1 MQELANATSQKQYP
15 PLDNPIIKAMLSRK
29 SIREYRPETPGDDII
44 RTIVRAGQQAP
55 FAIQLCSVI
64 LSRDREQHAYEAPLK
79 FIICVDGHRAELV
92 AMHRGW
98 QIIMNDLF
106 LLVLGMQDAALMA
119 QNMVM
124 AAESLGLGSC
134 FLGAVPYQAEEIIEL
149 YKLPKR
155 VFPMVGL
162 VMGYP
167 AEAPPPRPRYPLDFT
182 LFEGHYP
189 TFDEETIQR
198 AMAAMDEG
206 YLEQNYYQGMN
217 TMIPL
222 RGDRQETFTFE
233 NYSWT
238 EHISRKVGQWHQSPD
253 ELLAKLAA
261 CGFAISG

>member
-1 MQELANATSQKQYP
+1 MGKPSSQTSQELDPAV
-15 PLDNPIIKAMLSRK
+15 DNPIIKAMLNRK
-29 SIREYRPETPGDDII
+29 SIRKYRPEMPGDEAIKA
-44 RTIVRAGQQAP
+44 IVRAGQQAP
-55 FAIQLCSVI
+55 FAIQLCSLV

-79 FIICVDGHRAELV
+79 FIICVDAHRAEVV
-92 AMHRGW
+92 ASRRGW
-98 QIIMNDLF
+98 QIAMNDLF

-134 FLGAVPYQAEEIIEL
+134 FLGAVPYQAEEIIET
-149 YKLPKR
+149 YKLPPR

-167 AEAPPPRPRYPLDFT
+167 AEDPPPRPRYPLAFT
-182 LFEGHYP
+182 LFEGQYP
-189 TFDEETIQR
+189 AFDEEMIQR

-222 RGDRQETFTFE
+222 RDGREETFTFE
-233 NYSWT
+233 TYSWT

-261 CGFAISG
+261 CGFEIGR